1 MKGQD
6 LLKGMGYIDD
16 ALVEEALLDE
26 KPAAAQE
33 KTSPGFWE
41 KLRELFGERASR
53 RWATAVACLAVLI
66 VAGWG
71 ISQGGRIG
79 NMDAAPA
86 SAPML
91 GEQKDASLS
100 AGLEET
106 TAETEAEPAEVPEAE
121 EDAVSVATN
130 GIEYAGSPADM
141 PMEPAAEDEEFDAV
155 TEMIENYPGDYSY
168 ACYAVPAAGEV
179 GYSQPL
185 QDAMAEYHGEA
196 TYRVFADIFEEG
208 AETPLDGD
216 DPEVAKLLKALYDDY
231 GIVTALEKVTGPDGK
246 KTVYPTLHATFEQL
260 RKFPGDED
268 HGWMLYL
275 YGERVE

>member
-16 ALVEEALLDE
+16 KLVEEALLDE
-26 KPAAAQE
+26 RPAAAQE
-33 KTSPGFWE
+33 KASAGFWE

-53 RWATAVACLAVLI
+53 RWVTAVACLAVVI

-71 ISQGGRIG
+71 ISQGGRMG
-79 NMDAAPA
+79 SMDAAPA

-106 TAETEAEPAEVPEAE
+106 AAEEAEPADAPETE
-121 EDAVSVATN
+121 EDAVSVASN
-130 GIEYAGSPADM
+130 GIEYAGAPAEM

-168 ACYAVPAAGEV
+168 ASYAVPAAGEV

-196 TYRVFADIFEEG
+196 TYRVFVDIFEDG
-208 AETPLDGD
+208 AETPLKGD
-216 DPEVAKLLKALYDDY
+216 DPKVAKLLKALSDDC
-231 GIVTALEKVTGPDGK
+231 GIVTALEKATGPDGK

-260 RKFPGDED
+260 RKFPGDAE
-268 HGWMLYL
+268 HGWMLFL